1 MNELFAVFQNVDKD
15 SLLKVVFEYTFKI
28 EEDDL
33 TKFLKTMKKVFSYLW
48 NGPAEKKEEK
58 PEEKPDFN
66 LFMNMWWNIESQDP
80 YMKELITTTMNA
92 VLAPFFSKGGFE
104 KQKKPSW
111 IPMTFSQIIN
121 FFHLPTKANFIKGL
135 EYTVYRK
142 LPYPTTIPTPENTP
156 AKQLTLIGDTDYRGE
171 KIRF

>member
-15 SLLKVVFEYTFKI
+15 STLKVVFEYTFKI

-33 TKFLKTMKKVFSYLW
+33 TKFLNSVKKVFSYLW

-58 PEEKPDFN
+58 ADEKPAFN
-66 LFMNMWWNIESQDP
+66 LFMNMWWNIETQDP
-80 YMKELITTTMNA
+80 YVKEMITTTLGS
-92 VLAPFFSKGGFE
+92 VFAPFLAKGGFE
-104 KQKKPSW
+104 KAPKITW
-111 IPMTFSQIIN
+111 IPVSFSQIIN
-121 FFHLPTKANFIKGL
+121 LFHLPTKANFVKGL

-156 AKQLTLIGDTDYRGE
+156 AKQLTLI
-171 KIRF
+171 